1 MWAAIHI
8 FPTFSNILSPLG
20 KLLSRVP
27 LEGGERLWRRW
38 GGWDTIERKIK
49 LCAKIN

>member
-8 FPTFSNILSPLG
+8 FPHIFKDSPLG

-38 GGWDTIERKIK
+38 EEWDPIERK
-49 LCAKIN
+49 